1 MHAADEARAVAVGL
15 IMANN
20 GTETAGSPTSHNAQ
34 RNGQIV
40 RPVLVAQR
48 GTVGI
53 PCAVRDLAA
62 AVRAAASYLLVA
74 AIVSRP

>member
-20 GTETAGSPTSHNAQ
+20 ATETAGSPTSHNAQ
-34 RNGQIV
+34 RVGQIARSV
-40 RPVLVAQR
+40 FVAQR

-53 PCAVRDLAA
+53 PARCAFGRGGA
-62 AVRAAASYLLVA
+62 R
-74 AIVSRP
+74 RG